1 MTKKE
6 NEDAVS
12 AESVTVDSKVIEAQ
26 GHPSRVLNLRRSGY
40 GIGGGYEAA
49 IKFHDALKLVTRLVN
64 LGDAKSLACHPA
76 STTHRQLTDAHV
88 QILIAIDS
96 LHRQMANTEL
106 QPQVRLQRQ
115 VYRNDGT

>member
-40 GIGGGYEAA
+40 GIGGGYERPYKQKEK
-49 IKFHDALKLVTRLVN
+49 IK
-64 LGDAKSLACHPA
+64 
-76 STTHRQLTDAHV
+76 TDNSEGLYGPIPLSGYYGGGSSEIRFKMGQAGF
-88 QILIAIDS
+88 
-96 LHRQMANTEL
+96 RNEL
-106 QPQVRLQRQ
+106 PWYGAQFGEETSG
-115 VYRNDGT
+115 YEKKK